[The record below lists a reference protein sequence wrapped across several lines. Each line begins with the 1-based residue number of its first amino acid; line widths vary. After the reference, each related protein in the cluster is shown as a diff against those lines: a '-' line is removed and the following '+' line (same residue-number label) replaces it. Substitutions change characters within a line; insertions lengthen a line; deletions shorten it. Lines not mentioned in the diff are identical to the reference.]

1 MPSAVSHK
9 IDDYESLLVA
19 LQNVLGVVVPDEQRS
34 HLVERI
40 EPLLSAYKLDSLAN
54 LAEKLQDEESDVR
67 TDVLD
72 VISLRQSSWIIN
84 PEIKNVLHN
93 YILSQLPE
101 KARIW
106 IVGCGQGQQ
115 AYSIAMEIASF
126 EQKSG
131 EAKKIEIL
139 ATDLLSVNIKQAE
152 RATYS
157 AQQLMTL
164 NNDFKNSY
172 VTIDNKGESAQIKKV
187 IRESVQFSV
196 CDLMNDIQNVGAMDL
211 IICPD
216 ALVYFSNGVRAGI
229 VQQFTDLLNS
239 GGILLTGHSQAV
251 PVGEGLEKVA
261 HPEGVFY
268 RQKG

>member
-1 MPSAVSHK
+1 MPSAVSHN

-40 EPLLSAYKLDSLAN
+40 EPLLSAHKLDSLAD

-115 AYSIAMEIASF
+115 AYSIAMEIANF

-131 EAKKIEIL
+131 ETKKFEIL

-164 NNDFKNSY
+164 NNNLKNLY
-172 VTIDNKGESAQIKKV
+172 VTIDSKGESAQIKKV
-187 IRESVQFSV
+187 IRQSIQFSV
-196 CDLMNDIQNVGAMDL
+196 CDLTHDIPDVDAMDL

-229 VQQFTDLLNS
+229 VQQFTDLLSS
-239 GGILLTGHSQAV
+239 GGILLTGYSQIV
-251 PVGEGLEKVA
+251 PVGEGLEKVV

>member
-1 MPSAVSHK
+1 MSSAISHK

-40 EPLLSAYKLDSLAN
+40 EPLLSAYKLDSLAK
-54 LAEKLQDEESDVR
+54 LAEKLQDESSDVR

-72 VISLRQSSWIIN
+72 VITQRQSSWTIS
-84 PEIKNVLHN
+84 PEIKNILHN
-93 YILSQLPE
+93 YILGQLAD

-106 IVGCGQGQQ
+106 IVGCGQGQF

-126 EQKSG
+126 EHKTG
-131 EAKKIEIL
+131 ESKNFEL
-139 ATDLLSVNIKQAE
+139 MATDLLSVDIKQAE
-152 RATYS
+152 RAIYS
-157 AQQLMTL
+157 SQQLITL
-164 NNDFKNSY
+164 NSEFIKMYLTMDA
-172 VTIDNKGESAQIKKV
+172 KGESGKV
-187 IRESVQFSV
+187 KSTIRQSVNFSACNLTSSLSV
-196 CDLMNDIQNVGAMDL
+196 MGAMDL

-216 ALVYFSNGVRAGI
+216 VLVYFSNGVRVGI

-239 GGILLTGHSQAV
+239 GGILLSGHSQVV
-251 PVGEGLEKVA
+251 PVDQGLERVV

-268 RQKG
+268 RQKS

>member
-19 LQNVLGVVVPDEQRS
+19 LQDILGVVVPDEQRS

-40 EPLLSAYKLDSLAN
+40 EPLLSAYKLESLAD
-54 LAEKLQDEESDVR
+54 LAEKLQNEDSDVR
-67 TDVLD
+67 TDILD

-84 PEIKNVLHN
+84 PEIKHVLHN
-93 YILSQLPE
+93 YILGQLPE

-106 IVGCGQGQQ
+106 IVGCGQGQL
-115 AYSIAMEIASF
+115 AYSIAMEVANF

-131 EAKKIEIL
+131 EARDFEIV

-152 RATYS
+152 SATYS
-157 AQQLMTL
+157 SQQLMTL
-164 NNDFKNSY
+164 HSGFKNLYMIMDS
-172 VTIDNKGESAQIKKV
+172 KGEMAQVKKA
-187 IRESVQFSV
+187 IRQSIQFSV
-196 CDLMNDIQNVGAMDL
+196 CDLTTDIPNIGAMDL

-229 VQQFTDLLNS
+229 VQQFTDSLNS
-239 GGILLTGHSQAV
+239 GGILLTGHSQIV
-251 PVGEGLEKVA
+251 PVGTGLEQVV
-261 HPEGVFY
+261 HTEGIFY
-268 RQKG
+268 RQKS